1 MCLFKKFKG
10 ANAEPQQ
17 QEAATTP
24 STEDLSS
31 LSFLDLIGKMTE
43 YANTMKTQFSPT
55 TVANFENAVA
65 RYEELVPTLTGMIAI
80 SAVGYVNAYKQ
91 YVTNL
96 KMLLQMGPNAKPQ
109 VDMTINQILAM
120 NNGLIFMANK

>member
-1 MCLFKKFKG
+1 MSLFKKFKG
-10 ANAEPQQ
+10 ATEQPQQ
-17 QEAATTP
+17 QEAASTP
-24 STEDLSS
+24 TTEDLSS

-43 YANTMKTQFSPT
+43 YANTMRTQFSPA

-65 RYEELVPTLTGMIAI
+65 RYEELVPTLTGMIAM

-96 KMLLQMGPNAKPQ
+96 KKLLQMGPNAKPQ
-109 VDMTINQILAM
+109 VDMAINQIIAM